1 MRAGFQNF
9 GGLVLGFIMFYGNCE
24 AEFPRDVA
32 AVLEP
37 LLEWRRN
44 YFFGETEKSLN
55 RAG

>member
-24 AEFPRDVA
+24 AEFPKNVA
-32 AVLEP
+32 AVLET
-37 LLEWRRN
+37 LLEWCRN

>member
-24 AEFPRDVA
+24 AEFPKNVA

-37 LLEWRRN
+37 LLEWCRN